1 MKEIHIV
8 WEKVHKTIIFVFP
21 RALKTSTML
30 KNIILLATILFLGAT
45 STVSAQG
52 KQVKPEPSKVNYKFL
67 DDISV
72 EPETIQPTDNI
83 AKPVATPAVKKDLL
97 AMGSSGSLNVEGAAA
112 LQFKYSLLL
121 DIEVELIKNINLF
134 RLIDDWYGVK
144 YLYGGTSKRGID
156 CSALM
161 QILFTAVYG
170 VALPRTAKMQYDF
183 SKRISRTELKEGD
196 LLFFN
201 TRGGVSHVGMYLT
214 NNKFIHASTSNGV
227 AISDMFESYYASR
240 LIGVGR
246 VLEENPSAEN
256 SSVVLKP

>member
-1 MKEIHIV
+1 
-8 WEKVHKTIIFVFP
+8 
-21 RALKTSTML
+21 ML
-30 KNIILLATILFLGAT
+30 KNFILSSILFVGAT

-52 KQVKPEPSKVNYKFL
+52 KQVKSEPSKVNYKFL
-67 DDISV
+67 EEITIEPAV
-72 EPETIQPTDNI
+72 EQPIENI
-83 AKPVATPAVKKDLL
+83 AKPVATPSVKKDLL
-97 AMGSSGSLNVEGAAA
+97 AMGSTGSANLEGAEA

-134 RLIDDWYGVK
+134 RLIDDWYGVR
-144 YLYGGTSKRGID
+144 YLFGGTGKKGID

-161 QILFTAVYG
+161 QVLFTAVYG

-183 SKRISRTELKEGD
+183 SKRISRTDLKEGD

-214 NNKFIHASTSNGV
+214 NNKFLHASVTNGV
-227 AISDMFESYYASR
+227 TISDMFETYYSSR

-246 VLEENPSAEN
+246 VLEDRTSTETA
-256 SSVVLKP
+256 SVLLKP